1 MPAGDA
7 DDLVARAREGDAEA
21 FGALVKQWKHR
32 AMRTAYHLVGSWS
45 DADDV
50 VQDAFLRAYRGMPAF
65 DRRAEFG
72 TWLTRIVINCALNQ
86 LRSRRRARAQPLDTD
101 ADAAG
106 EAPSPTAD
114 PRAHAESRERVRA
127 VLAALA
133 ELAPPLRVTLL
144 LATLEDMPYRDIA
157 QALAVPEGTVA
168 WRVNHARK
176 LLRLR
181 LAGLSPAGAKGNVD
195 EVLRRT
201 KEALGAS

>member
-1 MPAGDA
+1 VPAGDSLPE
-7 DDLVARAREGDAEA
+7 LVSRARQGDAEA

-50 VQDAFLRAYRGMPAF
+50 AQDAFLRAYRGMPAF
-65 DRRAEFG
+65 DMRAEFG
-72 TWLTRIVINCALNQ
+72 TWLTRIVINCALNH
-86 LRSRRRARAQPLDTD
+86 LRSRRRARANLADREPAADTP
-101 ADAAG
+101 ANA
-106 EAPSPTAD
+106 AD
-114 PRAHAESRERVRA
+114 PRARAESREEVRA
-127 VLAALA
+127 LLDALA

-144 LATLEDMPYRDIA
+144 LATLEAMPYRDIA

-181 LAGLSPAGAKGNVD
+181 LAGLAPAGAKGNVD

-201 KEALGAS
+201 KEALGAP